1 MGTTTFSGPIKAGS
15 GNNVGFV
22 TMAQVGSTAVAYN
35 STGGVD
41 TGIKIPA
48 KSTIVGI
55 QYFVDA
61 LWANSTTGAVSI
73 GTDATA
79 NQLSASTTVAAAD
92 TAKVFAPVL
101 GTWDDIGD
109 SDISIFA
116 KATTG
121 NANAGSGKIV
131 IEYIQ
136 ANDAVA

>member
-15 GNNVGFV
+15 GNNIGYV

-41 TGIKIPA
+41 TGIKIKK

-55 QYFVDA
+55 QYFVDSA
-61 LWANSTTGAVSI
+61 WTSSTTGSVSI

-79 NQLSASTTVAAAD
+79 NQLAAATTVAAAN
-92 TAKVFAPVL
+92 TAKVFAPVV

-109 SDISIFA
+109 SDISIWA
-116 KATTG
+116 KAATG
-121 NANAGSGKIV
+121 DATAGSGKV
-131 IEYIQ
+131 VVEYIQ
-136 ANDAVA
+136 ANDAA